1 MPASENWCGFP
12 VAVPHIDWAALLE
25 SMRLQ
30 AGGGGG
36 RRGSG
41 GVAAA
46 AAMNSHVTQTNS
58 NVAANVQLGAGV
70 EVSARTAFSTSDYQT
85 PRDCVFASAS
95 FYMVMRWFLN
105 PSSMNG

>member
-1 MPASENWCGFP
+1 MNRNFAGASMPASEDWCGFP

-25 SMRLQ
+25 SMRLK

-36 RRGSG
+36 RGGG

-58 NVAANVQLGAGV
+58 KVAANVQLGAGV
-70 EVSARTAFSTSDYQT
+70 EVSADTVFTTLDYQNLWDFVAESTS
-85 PRDCVFASAS
+85 
-95 FYMVMRWFLN
+95 FYI
-105 PSSMNG
+105 MNR